1 MWQRRKPGQV
11 TALGPGHKVS
21 NRMEL
26 QSPAV
31 HHVQSYIRL
40 ESALYVKT
48 LDFISQVIS
57 FQLRPRH
64 EEACFRNIH
73 LEAKCKINLIS
84 QKMTEEGKLLK
95 DY

>member
-1 MWQRRKPGQV
+1 M

-21 NRMEL
+21 NGMEL